1 MSTQTT
7 PAATPPTSSYPKSKL
22 IGLIL
27 SFAVLIGILLLPTP
41 SDLSTAGHRMIG
53 ILFFAIVLWIS
64 SAVSYP
70 VSATMLTALTAV
82 LLGTAPNIDAP
93 TKILGTSNALKI
105 AISGYST
112 PAWAL
117 VAAAMFISVSMTKTG
132 LDRRIALNVL
142 SRIGTKTSHIYIGV
156 IFTGFILS
164 FFVPSATARLAC
176 LIPIILGILDS
187 LGINRQSKLA
197 ALLVIG
203 ATQADTLWNIM
214 VQTAAAQN
222 LVAVGFIS
230 SQLNATVSWLDWL
243 LAAAPYS
250 LVMIVIYYFLI
261 HVAPKAG

>member
-1 MSTQTT
+1 
-7 PAATPPTSSYPKSKL
+7 
-22 IGLIL
+22 
-27 SFAVLIGILLLPTP
+27 
-41 SDLSTAGHRMIG
+41 MIG

-117 VAAAMFISVSMTKTG
+117 VAAAMFISMSMTKTG

-156 IFTGFILS
+156 IFTGFILFLLRTECDS
-164 FFVPSATARLAC
+164 PSRL
-176 LIPIILGILDS
+176 LNSDYPWYFGQL
-187 LGINRQSKLA
+187 RHQSSK
-197 ALLVIG
+197 
-203 ATQADTLWNIM
+203 
-214 VQTAAAQN
+214 
-222 LVAVGFIS
+222 
-230 SQLNATVSWLDWL
+230 
-243 LAAAPYS
+243 
-250 LVMIVIYYFLI
+250 
-261 HVAPKAG
+261 

>member
-1 MSTQTT
+1 M
-7 PAATPPTSSYPKSKL
+7 
-22 IGLIL
+22 
-27 SFAVLIGILLLPTP
+27 LPTP

-142 SRIGTKTSHIYIGV
+142 SRIGTKRVT
-156 IFTGFILS
+156 FTLALFSPVLS
-164 FFVPSATARLAC
+164 CPSSYRV
-176 LIPIILGILDS
+176 
-187 LGINRQSKLA
+187 RQP
-197 ALLVIG
+197 
-203 ATQADTLWNIM
+203 
-214 VQTAAAQN
+214 
-222 LVAVGFIS
+222 
-230 SQLNATVSWLDWL
+230 VSP
-243 LAAAPYS
+243 A
-250 LVMIVIYYFLI
+250 
-261 HVAPKAG
+261 